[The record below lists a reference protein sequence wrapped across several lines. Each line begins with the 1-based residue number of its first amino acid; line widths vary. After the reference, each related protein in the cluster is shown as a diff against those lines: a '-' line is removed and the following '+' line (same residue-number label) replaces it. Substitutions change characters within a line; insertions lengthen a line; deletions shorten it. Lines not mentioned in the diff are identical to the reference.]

1 MGVTQKARG
10 VPSEKGGSKPEGNYE
25 QACNYAVNA
34 LCYRCF
40 SRYMAKIYR
49 TAFFLIYAKQKPV
62 EYSPGGAFDLLM
74 LVVMKELKGVLEIFK
89 ERGNQKCPT
98 S

>member
-1 MGVTQKARG
+1 
-10 VPSEKGGSKPEGNYE
+10 
-25 QACNYAVNA
+25 
-34 LCYRCF
+34 
-40 SRYMAKIYR
+40 MAKIYR